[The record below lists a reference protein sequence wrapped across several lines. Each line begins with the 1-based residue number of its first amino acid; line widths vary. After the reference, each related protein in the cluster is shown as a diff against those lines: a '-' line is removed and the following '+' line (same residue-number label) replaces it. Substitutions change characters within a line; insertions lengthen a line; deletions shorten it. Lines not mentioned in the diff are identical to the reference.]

1 MIMKRFILIAILLM
15 TALPVLAQNRDYPS
29 PDGKYCLT
37 YNVTDKQYYMHDN
50 RMDYTY
56 CITCDDVDDSFEDVI
71 EPVWRVDSRYVYLS
85 GMYDIWQIDI
95 TRAIAPLKIDR
106 RKKDSP
112 VKYFLVYD
120 GGTLSRSA
128 TIYMTTVNTLT
139 GESGY
144 ATFFQ
149 KGYAYRYRNYKE
161 KPSPCLNSY

>member
-1 MIMKRFILIAILLM
+1 MKRYLLIAIFLTAVLPM
-15 TALPVLAQNRDYPS
+15 TAQTREYPS
-29 PDGKYCLT
+29 PDGKYCLI
-37 YNVTDKQYYMHDN
+37 YNENEHEYYMHDN
-50 RMDYTY
+50 RMDYDY
-56 CITCDDVDDSFEDVI
+56 CVTCDDADDFFEDII

-120 GGTLSRSA
+120 GGTLPRAS
-128 TIYMTTVNTLT
+128 TIYMKAVNTVT
-139 GESGY
+139 GESGW

-149 KGYAYRYRNYKE
+149 KGYKYRFRNYKG
-161 KPSPCLNSY
+161 KPLPCSNSY

>member
-1 MIMKRFILIAILLM
+1 MKRFLLILICLA
-15 TALPVLAQNRDYPS
+15 ASVPVFAQNKDYPS

-37 YNVTDKQYYMHDN
+37 FNATDKQYYMHDN

-56 CITCDDVDDSFEDVI
+56 CITCDDVDDSFDNGI
-71 EPVWRVDSRYVYLS
+71 DPVWRVDSRYVYLS
-85 GMYDIWQIDI
+85 GKYDIWQIDI
-95 TRAIAPLKIDR
+95 TRAIAPLKIDK

-128 TIYMTTVNTLT
+128 TIYMTTVNTVT

-161 KPSPCLNSY
+161 KPSKCSNSY